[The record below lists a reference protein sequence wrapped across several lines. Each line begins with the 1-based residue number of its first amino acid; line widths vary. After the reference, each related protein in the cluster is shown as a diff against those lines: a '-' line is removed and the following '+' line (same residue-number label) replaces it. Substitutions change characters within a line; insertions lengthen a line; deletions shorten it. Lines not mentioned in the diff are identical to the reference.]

1 MKVGIVGFGSIGT
14 EVARAIIKGVED
26 FTLFGVS
33 SRSHEN
39 AIKRI
44 SSLKHDIKIYDLD
57 TLVENSDVIIDC
69 APKEAFRQ
77 IASKCINKRK
87 ILITVSG
94 SGILDNL
101 DLEALAKKNKTQ
113 ITKRTIYCTLR
124 N

>member
-14 EVARAIIKGVED
+14 EVAKALIKGVED

-39 AIKRI
+39 ALKRV

-57 TLVENSDVIIDC
+57 ELVENSDILIDC

-77 IASKCINKRK
+77 IASKCINFCDVLV
-87 ILITVSG
+87 ICPS
-94 SGILDNL
+94 N
-101 DLEALAKKNKTQ
+101 
-113 ITKRTIYCTLR
+113 Y
-124 N
+124 